1 MEIRIQKQA
10 PNCKQEAQWLER
22 AARLALQKLSR
33 SRAPGA
39 QALKRAELS
48 ISLVTDRSIHRLNR
62 EWRHKDKATD
72 VLSFP
77 QFSIPELRAEPREGE
92 ALPLG
97 DVIISLQTAKR
108 QSKEKG
114 VAYRKELHWLLVHGI
129 LHLLGY
135 DHEISAKEDRRMRQ
149 LERRV
154 LQVLLTR

>member
-1 MEIRIQKQA
+1 M
-10 PNCKQEAQWLER
+10 
-22 AARLALQKLSR
+22 
-33 SRAPGA
+33 
-39 QALKRAELS
+39 
-48 ISLVTDRSIHRLNR
+48 
-62 EWRHKDKATD
+62 
-72 VLSFP
+72 LSFP